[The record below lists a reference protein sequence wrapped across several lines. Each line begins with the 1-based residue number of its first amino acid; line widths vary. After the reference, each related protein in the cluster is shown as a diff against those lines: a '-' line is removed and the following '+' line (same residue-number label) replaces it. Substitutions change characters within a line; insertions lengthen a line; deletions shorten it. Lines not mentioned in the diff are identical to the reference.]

1 MDSNCAESNVG
12 DFFCCPGVW
21 GLRDHRYNLLFISV
35 IICSFIGLVGGG
47 REKPAANGG
56 AGCFSELSLR
66 ARGLR
71 TWVAEDAV
79 ARRRSRWPGSAQWY
93 RAGPPAE

>member
-1 MDSNCAESNVG
+1 MDSNCAESNVD

-47 REKPAANGG
+47 REKPAAHGG
-56 AGCFSELSLR
+56 DLAGR
-66 ARGLR
+66 APRSGIGL
-71 TWVAEDAV
+71 AHLQNDAGFGC
-79 ARRRSRWPGSAQWY
+79 PGH
-93 RAGPPAE
+93 